1 MTIIQTTI
9 KGLKMYNIS
18 KPKMIVTLLILLI
31 ATGYAQGADS
41 SFSGYVETS
50 FIILLI
56 LIAITAV
63 LFLIESQSEGR
74 SILNI
79 LPQLLWLKDKLTDAK
94 PVEKEKDILLDHDY
108 DGILELDNNLPPWW
122 KALFY
127 VTIVWGVVYLLW
139 FHVFQVGNLQ
149 DAEYA
154 EEVKIAEIEKAALMG
169 GGVVD
174 ETNVT
179 KLTDPIALSA
189 GKETFLK
196 HCAACH
202 GRNGEGL
209 VGPNMTDDY
218 WIHGAD
224 IKQVFLIV
232 KNGVQEKGMISW
244 KSQLN
249 PVAMQEVSSYILS
262 LRGTNPPNQKPA
274 EGELVNFN

>member
-1 MTIIQTTI
+1 MEKLT
-9 KGLKMYNIS
+9 
-18 KPKMIVTLLILLI
+18 KPKMIIMLLISI
-31 ATGYAQGADS
+31 ITTGYAQKVDS
-41 SFSGYVETS
+41 EFSGYIETS
-50 FIILLI
+50 FIILLL
-56 LIAITAV
+56 LIAVTGV
-63 LFLIESQSEGR
+63 LFLLESQSEGR
-74 SILNI
+74 SILN
-79 LPQLLWLKDKLTDAK
+79 LMPQLLWLKDRLTDAK

-127 VTIVWGVVYLLW
+127 VTIVWGAIYLLW

-149 DAEYA
+149 DAEYT
-154 EEVKIAEIEKAALMG
+154 EEVRIAEIEKAALLG
-169 GGVVD
+169 PGAID
-174 ETNVT
+174 ENNVT
-179 KLTDPIALSA
+179 KLTDPIALST

-202 GRNGEGL
+202 GRGGEGL
-209 VGPNMTDDY
+209 VGPNLTDDY

-232 KNGVQEKGMISW
+232 KNGVPEKGMISW

-262 LRGTNPPNQKPA
+262 LRGSNPPNQKPP
-274 EGELVNFN
+274 EGVMVNFN

>member
-1 MTIIQTTI
+1 MQ
-9 KGLKMYNIS
+9 KLS
-18 KPKMIVTLLILLI
+18 KPKMIVTLLMIMI
-31 ATGYAQGADS
+31 ATGYAQAADS

-50 FIILLI
+50 FVILLI

-122 KALFY
+122 KGLFY

-149 DAEYA
+149 DAEYV
-154 EEVKIAEIEKAALMG
+154 EEVKIAEIEKAALMVG
-169 GGVVD
+169 GAID
-174 ETNVT
+174 ENNVT

-202 GRNGEGL
+202 GRSGEGL

-224 IKQVFLIV
+224 IKQVFLTV

-274 EGELVNFN
+274 EGVLVNFN